1 MDPFVQTQIGDLI
14 GKTPMMRL
22 GRLGRKGQAAILAK
36 LEYLNPGGS
45 VKDRIARS
53 MIDAAEAEGRL
64 QPGMGIVEATS
75 GNTGIGLAMI
85 CAERGYRLI
94 LTMPE
99 TMSFER
105 RSLVIR
111 YGAEVVLTPGK
122 EDIPGAVRRARRLVE
137 RNPGWIELRQFEN
150 PANPQVHRETTGPE
164 ILEATGGNI
173 DALVVGVGTGG
184 TITGVGEFLKEHVP
198 GVRII
203 AVEPA
208 SSAVLSGRPPG
219 LHAIE
224 GIGAGFIPP
233 VLNQEVIDEVI
244 PVDEKDAFRMA
255 RRLAREESLLVGVSS
270 GAAVLATR
278 QVAERLSP
286 NQNVVTVL
294 PDTGS
299 RYFSVE
305 EYFKEEKDYDE
316 SLLL

>member
-1 MDPFVQTQIGDLI
+1 MDPFVHTQVADLI
-14 GKTPMMRL
+14 GKTPVVRLDRL
-22 GRLGRKGQAAILAK
+22 GPSGRAAILAK

-45 VKDRIARS
+45 VKDRIALS

-64 QPGMGIVEATS
+64 RPGMGIVEATS

-105 RSLVIR
+105 RSLAIR

-122 EDIPGAVRRARRLVE
+122 EDIPGAVRRARRLVK
-137 RNPGWIELRQFEN
+137 RNPGWIEMRQFEN

-164 ILEATGGNI
+164 ILEATGGNAA
-173 DALVVGVGTGG
+173 ALVVGVGTGG

-198 GVRII
+198 GIRIVG
-203 AVEPA
+203 VEPA
-208 SSAVLSGRPPG
+208 GSAVLSGGSPG

-233 VLNQEVIDEVI
+233 VLNHEVIDEVI
-244 PVDEKDAFRMA
+244 PIDDKDAFRMA

-270 GAAVLATR
+270 GAAVLAAR

-286 NQNVVTVL
+286 DQNVVTVL

-305 EYFKEEKDYDE
+305 EYFKDERDYDE

>member
-22 GRLGRKGQAAILAK
+22 DRLGRKGRATILAK

-53 MIDAAEAEGRL
+53 MIDAAETEGRL

-122 EDIPGAVRRARRLVE
+122 EDIPGAVRRARGLAE

-164 ILEATGGNI
+164 IMEATGGNVA
-173 DALVVGVGTGG
+173 ALVVGVGTGG
-184 TITGVGEFLKEHVP
+184 TITGVGEYLKEHIP
-198 GVRII
+198 DVRIV

-208 SSAVLSGRPPG
+208 SSSVLSGRPPG

-244 PVDEKDAFRMA
+244 PVDEKEAFRMA

-270 GAAVLATR
+270 GAAVLAAR
-278 QVAERLSP
+278 RVAERLSP
-286 NQNVVTVL
+286 DQRVVTVL

-305 EYFKEEKDYDE
+305 EYFKEERDYDE

>member
-122 EDIPGAVRRARRLVE
+122 EDIPGAVRRARRLAGAKSGLDRASPV
-137 RNPGWIELRQFEN
+137 RKPRQSPGASGDHGTRD
-150 PANPQVHRETTGPE
+150 PGGDRGKHRRPGGGRGNRGGRLPE
-164 ILEATGGNI
+164 S
-173 DALVVGVGTGG
+173 
-184 TITGVGEFLKEHVP
+184 
-198 GVRII
+198 
-203 AVEPA
+203 A
-208 SSAVLSGRPPG
+208 SS
-219 LHAIE
+219 
-224 GIGAGFIPP
+224 
-233 VLNQEVIDEVI
+233 
-244 PVDEKDAFRMA
+244 
-255 RRLAREESLLVGVSS
+255 
-270 GAAVLATR
+270 
-278 QVAERLSP
+278 
-286 NQNVVTVL
+286 
-294 PDTGS
+294 
-299 RYFSVE
+299 
-305 EYFKEEKDYDE
+305 
-316 SLLL
+316 

>member
-1 MDPFVQTQIGDLI
+1 MDPFIQTQIGDLI

-22 GRLGRKGQAAILAK
+22 DRLGRKGQGTILAK

-53 MIDAAEAEGRL
+53 MIDAAETEGWL

-150 PANPQVHRETTGPE
+150 PANPQVHRGDHRTRDP
-164 ILEATGGNI
+164 GGDRRERRRPGGGRGNRWN
-173 DALVVGVGTGG
+173 DYRSRRVSEGTHTPTSGSS
-184 TITGVGEFLKEHVP
+184 P
-198 GVRII
+198 SSR
-203 AVEPA
+203 PA
-208 SSAVLSGRPPG
+208 RPCSAVGRRDCTPSRGSAPG
-219 LHAIE
+219 SFL
-224 GIGAGFIPP
+224 
-233 VLNQEVIDEVI
+233 
-244 PVDEKDAFRMA
+244 RC
-255 RRLAREESLLVGVSS
+255 
-270 GAAVLATR
+270 
-278 QVAERLSP
+278 
-286 NQNVVTVL
+286 
-294 PDTGS
+294 
-299 RYFSVE
+299 
-305 EYFKEEKDYDE
+305 
-316 SLLL
+316 